1 MREELE
7 KKETTNDG
15 RSFSFSR
22 FMFFC
27 TIKILCCWVLD
38 GWASRTTL
46 GRKEKEREAIPLR
59 RMMKIYSARL
69 LN

>member
-22 FMFFC
+22 FMLFC

-46 GRKEKEREAIPLR
+46 GRKEREAILLG